1 MFMAKSRLHIRH
13 GSGDRRVVVV
23 PPGRLGIDERPR
35 QIGGR
40 TLKGKR
46 LQKKSAMSTR
56 SCSKTI
62 VLSPTNVLEPWRLER
77 DREHFF
83 SAFLFCTALQNRFFA
98 SLARR

>member
-35 QIGGR
+35 QIGGH

-46 LQKKSAMSTR
+46 LKKNQLCQRDPAPKQLFSHPLM
-56 SCSKTI
+56 C
-62 VLSPTNVLEPWRLER
+62 LSRG
-77 DREHFF
+77 
-83 SAFLFCTALQNRFFA
+83 A
-98 SLARR
+98 